1 MGKSDEYVMHS
12 SRSMAVLSLVAARWR
27 WMSIVCWVPRFPLLC
42 WTSFFK
48 TLNLKQILWRG
59 PVQLESKLYVC
70 VAGGGAFMSTYS
82 ACAERMQKTSFWGA
96 DWNVSQF
103 APLYTDRDVYTKQ
116 VILLGWVF
124 EEIIIRVFGTMQT
137 NLFILT

>member
-12 SRSMAVLSLVAARWR
+12 SRSMAVLSLLAARWR

-59 PVQLESKLYVC
+59 PVQLESKLCVC

-82 ACAERMQKTSFWGA
+82 ACAERMQKTTA
-96 DWNVSQF
+96 
-103 APLYTDRDVYTKQ
+103 
-116 VILLGWVF
+116 
-124 EEIIIRVFGTMQT
+124 FGEPIEMSASLR
-137 NLFILT
+137 LFILIEVFTQSKLFC